1 MNRFEIEIHLISRTL
16 KFTVACFLFLF
27 TSIIRTTAQTQAV
40 KPEEIILLIGQS
52 NMAGRA
58 ALEARDTEIVD
69 NVFLLDSTDRWIPP
83 KKSPQPPLLHPKS

>member
-16 KFTVACFLFLF
+16 KFTIACFLFLF

-58 ALEARDTEIVD
+58 ALEARDTEIVANIFIGQYGSMD
-69 NVFLLDSTDRWIPP
+69 PP